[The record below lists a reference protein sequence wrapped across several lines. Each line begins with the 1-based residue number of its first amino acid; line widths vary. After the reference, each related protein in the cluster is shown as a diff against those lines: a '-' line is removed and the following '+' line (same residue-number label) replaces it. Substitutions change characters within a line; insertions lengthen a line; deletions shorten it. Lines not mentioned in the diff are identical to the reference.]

1 MPFLLHAIRKD
12 LSRWRRDRISILL
25 WIGIPFLI
33 GGLLTLLM
41 DRDGGPRPRGILLLV
56 DQDESLISGLVG
68 GAFARGELGEIL
80 TVENVSLDEGNERI
94 DAGDGSGLLVIPEGF
109 GDAFFDAT
117 PVTLTLR
124 TNPSQTILPGI
135 IRDVTEI
142 LLDAGFYVQR
152 MFGDELAKMNEGAS
166 ESAPDAEFAASIA
179 RAVQAKLQS
188 AAPYLFP
195 PQFTLELGEPPEEK
209 SPVSFALLFL
219 PGIILM
225 GMMFSASGL
234 AADYWIERELGT
246 LRRMVAGPGRML
258 SFVAA
263 KTLAAGLMVGLIGGL
278 ATGVGFLYHGI
289 GAERLL
295 PSLLWIG
302 LSGLALFAWF
312 SVLQMIGPTQRA
324 SNLIATM
331 LLLPLLMVGG
341 SFFPMTAL
349 PDWLASIGRRTPNGF
364 VADRLTTEITG
375 SIAWSIDAQSWLIL
389 FVATTSG
396 IAICAWR
403 LKSGFA
409 RG

>member
-1 MPFLLHAIRKD
+1 
-12 LSRWRRDRISILL
+12 
-25 WIGIPFLI
+25 
-33 GGLLTLLM
+33 M
-41 DRDGGPRPRGILLLV
+41 DRDGGPRPHGILLLV
-56 DQDESLISGLVG
+56 DQDDSLISGLVA
-68 GAFARGELGEIL
+68 GAYTRGELGEIL
-80 TVENVSLDEGNERI
+80 TVEKVSLDEGNERI
-94 DAGDGSGLLVIPEGF
+94 DSGDGSGLLVIPAGF

-117 PVTLTLR
+117 PVTLTLK

-142 LLDAGFYVQR
+142 LLDAGFYTQR
-152 MFGDELAKMNEGAS
+152 MFGEELAKLNAGAAD
-166 ESAPDAEFAASIA
+166 SAPDAEFAASIA
-179 RAVQAKLQS
+179 RTVQAKLEA

-195 PQFTLELGEPPEEK
+195 PQFTLEIGEPPEEK
-209 SPVSFALLFL
+209 PSVSFALLFL

-246 LRRMVAGPGRML
+246 LRRMVAGPGRL
-258 SFVAA
+258 LGFVAA
-263 KTLAAGLMVGLIGGL
+263 KTLAAGLVVALIGGL
-278 ATGVGFLYHGI
+278 AMGAGFLYHGI

-295 PSLLWIG
+295 PSSLWIG

-341 SFFPMTAL
+341 SFFPIAAL
-349 PDWLASIGRRTPNGF
+349 PDWLAAIGRRTPNGF

-375 SIAWSIDAQSWLIL
+375 SIAWSIDVHSWLAML
-389 FVATTSG
+389 VATASG